1 MVDNDALSRPLAFA
15 DADTTMLTGGIPDAS
30 VIARVATFPDTVLVV
45 TVAPAGKKAERMNDT
60 NVDADVAVG
69 KSPPF
74 PLFTPVAEFI
84 KTAGTCPVGS
94 EPFVPSDT
102 GRTSGM

>member
-1 MVDNDALSRPLAFA
+1 MLSRPLAP

-45 TVAPAGKKAERMNDT
+45 TVAPADKAERMNDT

-94 EPFVPSDT
+94 EPSVPSDT